1 MPRKE
6 QIYATDAMRRAL
18 QDSITALNL
27 VIADSPSRQHAVQ
40 ALKSCDKAL
49 KLIDK
54 VPTDTIYLKTGE
66 AARYLGISQRSVQLA
81 CEQGQLP
88 YSLTPTGGHRRIKQ
102 EDLIAFK
109 ETFGIAPSV
118 RIVWDI
124 NGKKGHGAWH
134 NISRKQSLLDSL
146 ETLQAKFGPGTYA
159 IEERDPR
166 VVGKRGKP
174 TKVIHGTQVAPHQVL
189 DANNNTTPA

>member
-1 MPRKE
+1 MSRKE

-27 VIADSPSRQHAVQ
+27 VLADSPSRQHSVQ

-66 AARYLGISQRSVQLA
+66 AARHLGISRRSVQLA

-88 YSLTPTGGHRRIKQ
+88 CSLTPNGGHRRIKQ

-109 ETFGIAPSV
+109 ETFVIAPSV

-124 NGKKGHGAWH
+124 NERKDMEPGIISQENNHSWTAWKLCRPSLARERMQSKSEILALSESAE
-134 NISRKQSLLDSL
+134 NLRK
-146 ETLQAKFGPGTYA
+146 
-159 IEERDPR
+159 
-166 VVGKRGKP
+166 
-174 TKVIHGTQVAPHQVL
+174 
-189 DANNNTTPA
+189 